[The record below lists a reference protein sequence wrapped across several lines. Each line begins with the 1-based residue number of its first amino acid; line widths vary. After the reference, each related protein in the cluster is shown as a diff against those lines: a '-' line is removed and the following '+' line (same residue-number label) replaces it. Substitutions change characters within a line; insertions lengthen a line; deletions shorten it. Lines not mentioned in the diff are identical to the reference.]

1 VNELIGRFQVLWDS
15 LAARERVLVAV
26 AGASLLLT
34 LLVAGVVM
42 PMRHATENAIDVA
55 DTAER
60 QLMMMERMKR
70 EWDGLHGRLSE
81 VEARIQGGAR
91 QQQNLLTLLESLAA
105 RAGVKPNSMEKRQS
119 GESERY
125 EETKVEVSLKNVT
138 LRQAV
143 DYLSSIE
150 RADQPLSVK
159 SLRVKRR
166 PGRARDDGSP
176 GADLIDVTFS
186 VSGFKSLS

>member
-1 VNELIGRFQVLWDS
+1 VSELIGRILVLWDG
-15 LAARERVLVAV
+15 LIPRERMLVAI
-26 AGASLLLT
+26 AGGALALAILLF
-34 LLVAGVVM
+34 GIVM
-42 PMRHATENAIDVA
+42 PIRAATDRAIETA
-55 DTAER
+55 DAAER

-70 EWDGLHGRLSE
+70 DWDGLHGRLSE
-81 VEARIQGGAR
+81 VESRIRGTHP
-91 QQQNLLTLLESLAA
+91 QQNLLTLLESLAA

-119 GESERY
+119 GESDEY

-166 PGRARDDGSP
+166 PNRARGDAGDA
-176 GADLIDVTFS
+176 ADLIDVTFS
-186 VSGFKSLS
+186 VSGFKPLS